1 MPAFENKTLSAL
13 VPNLQTCL
21 LLPKLLQKI
30 SSFQAPL
37 FFCICDLRK
46 KCLQLFVI
54 TYLKCFAQLGKLQI
68 QSSQD
73 IVTNNWYNLQ
83 LGKDF
88 RKLGSIIITC
98 EHRHNLCLFLWPN
111 IFSPP
116 KISSFQAPFCCI
128 CDHPKMFAIVVT
140 QNVCTIGGCANS
152 KISRFK
158 LTIDTVSNWKETFAN
173 LGLW

>member
-1 MPAFENKTLSAL
+1 MFTPPKT
-13 VPNLQTCL
+13 PPKNLFF
-21 LLPKLLQKI
+21 
-30 SSFQAPL
+30 SSST
-37 FFCICDLRK
+37 FFCICDLLK
-46 KCLQLFVI
+46 KCLELFVN
-54 TYLKCFAQLGKLQI
+54 TYLKCFAQMGKLQI
-68 QSSQD
+68 QRSQY

-88 RKLGSIIITC
+88 RKLGSIIIWC

-116 KISSFQAPFCCI
+116 KFSSFQAPFCCI

-152 KISRFK
+152 KTSRF
-158 LTIDTVSNWKETFAN
+158 N
-173 LGLW
+173 